1 MIKLNK
7 WSLER

>member
-7 WSLER
+7 WSLKR